1 MWHSYLWSSSFIWHT
16 CFRSWS
22 LWIRLHMCQ
31 TTGGEKLKHILKVI
45 MSALIYTTLLSCH
58 AWWKHSPRSSFRHFI
73 SSSMFFAETD
83 GDHEIIRWWLMT
95 EFTHEHTTLHYCS
108 PTAHYNTLHNPT
120 AHYSKI
126 QKVSFVRF
134 AFSKWSFFI
143 EVAVLCGHVISLKSS
158 KLWPRHKADFNR
170 TVTLQSLRCRAPP
183 PTESH
188 QS

>member
-1 MWHSYLWSSSFIWHT
+1 MVLLLHLTHLLQELESLNKTSHVSDYRWRKAQTYPKSDHVSFDLYNT
-16 CFRSWS
+16 
-22 LWIRLHMCQ
+22 
-31 TTGGEKLKHILKVI
+31 VV
-45 MSALIYTTLLSCH
+45 MS